1 MVFFYKCFFQV
12 YLKFSKQIWC
22 NPDHVTLVPQGF
34 VEFVTIGTLAV
45 LGFMAVMLIW
55 KHIKDKYGVQILI
68 ENDISLAEYIGD
80 IEENYLKLVSNI
92 SETNKKQHFFDKQWP
107 NLNKYLFNIDE
118 DPEEK
123 ENLAPKMTHVLEK
136 LRIKARNLYSSFVP
150 RNSNGTWSC

>member
-1 MVFFYKCFFQV
+1 
-12 YLKFSKQIWC
+12 
-22 NPDHVTLVPQGF
+22 
-34 VEFVTIGTLAV
+34 
-45 LGFMAVMLIW
+45 
-55 KHIKDKYGVQILI
+55 
-68 ENDISLAEYIGD
+68 
-80 IEENYLKLVSNI
+80 VSNI
-92 SETNKKQHFFDKQWP
+92 SETNKKQNFFDKQWP